1 MRISPLDK
9 NRNKIV
15 VLCSYK
21 SKKHERE
28 DIIMKKNTKKSF
40 TTVIEKI
47 AFKIAAEDANSA
59 CPCISYQPKLPKS
72 VKKLRKF

>member
-1 MRISPLDK
+1 
-9 NRNKIV
+9 
-15 VLCSYK
+15 
-21 SKKHERE
+21 
-28 DIIMKKNTKKSF
+28 MKKNTKKSF